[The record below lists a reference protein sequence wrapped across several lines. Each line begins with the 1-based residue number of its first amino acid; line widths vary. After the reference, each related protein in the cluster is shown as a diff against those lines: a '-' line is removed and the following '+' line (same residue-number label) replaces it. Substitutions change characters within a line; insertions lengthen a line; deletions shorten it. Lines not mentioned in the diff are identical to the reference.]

1 MNLVLDEAKN
11 VEKDAKDA
19 DKDDDKDDNND
30 DDDDD
35 QACSHLYFIVACK
48 C

>member
-1 MNLVLDEAKN
+1 MNLVLDDENVDEAARDVDN
-11 VEKDAKDA
+11 
-19 DKDDDKDDNND
+19 KDDDKDDNND

-35 QACSHLYFIVACK
+35 QACNHLYFIVACK